1 MAQTTS
7 AETTT
12 VPQPVEL
19 LRMVTGFWV
28 SQALYV
34 AATLG
39 LADLLRDGAQTTDD
53 LARRTGA
60 HAPSLYRLL
69 RALTSV
75 GVFAEEPPGQFT
87 VTPLGTYLRSDRP
100 DSVREAALVFGSPYL
115 WTAWGKLFHSV
126 QTGEPAFD
134 HLHGQGFF
142 AYLSGHPEEAEH
154 FNQFCAK
161 TAALREEP
169 LLAGYD
175 DFASIKVL
183 LDVGGGYGA
192 ILAAVLRAH
201 SAMRGI
207 LFDAPNVVAG
217 APPVLEA
224 AGVANRCTVVGGN
237 FFDQVPSGADA
248 CLLAS
253 ILHDWDDE
261 RAVTI
266 LRNCQQALP
275 AGGRLLVLE
284 HVVPDRHLAPETAFM
299 DLNMQVVLPG
309 KERTVG
315 EFRELFE
322 AAGFRLKRILPL
334 GPFAGLVEGIRL

>member
-1 MAQTTS
+1 MAQTTY
-7 AETTT
+7 AEITA
-12 VPQPVEL
+12 VPQHVEF
-19 LRMVTGFWV
+19 LRLVNGFWV

-39 LADLLRDGAQTTDD
+39 LADLLRDGARTTDD

-100 DSVREAALVFGSPYL
+100 DSLREAALVFGSPYL
-115 WTAWGKLFHSV
+115 WTAWGNLLHSV

-142 AYLSGHPEEAEH
+142 EYLSGHPADAEH
-154 FNQFCAK
+154 FNQLAAK
-161 TAALREEP
+161 GAAGRVEP

-207 LFDAPNVVAG
+207 LFDAPHVVAG
-217 APPVLEA
+217 APPVLET
-224 AGVANRCTVVGGN
+224 AGVADRCTVVGGD
-237 FFDQVPSGADA
+237 FFVQVPSGADA
-248 CLLAS
+248 CLLAA

-266 LRNCQQALP
+266 LRNCHCALP
-275 AGGRLLVLE
+275 ADGRLLVLDR
-284 HVVPDRHLAPETAFM
+284 VVPDRHMSPEAAFM
-299 DLNMQVVLPG
+299 DLNMQVSLPG

-315 EFRELFE
+315 EFRKLFE
-322 AAGFRLKRILPL
+322 AAGFQLKRSLPL
-334 GPFAGLVEGIRL
+334 GPRAGLVEGIKL